1 MKTTK
6 QIVPDLTSK
15 EMISQKSTGVEKS
28 HADVQWMVMTALF
41 IALTYVITAY
51 INIRIPFLAANG
63 GLVHLGNVP
72 VFVAAALY
80 GRKSAALSGAIG
92 MGLFDLTCGWV
103 AWAPFTFVICG
114 LIGWIYG
121 WITEKHSSKAFLIVG
136 IFAALAIKIAGYYIA
151 EGLIYGNWIAPAAS
165 IPGNV
170 VQILVAGVI
179 AVPLILALQK
189 MILSKGWEN
198 GM

>member
-6 QIVPDLTSK
+6 QIVPDLASEK
-15 EMISQKSTGVEKS
+15 LASQGHAGVVKS
-28 HADVQWMVMTALF
+28 HVDIQWMVMTALF
-41 IALTYVITAY
+41 IALTYVITGY

-121 WITEKHSSKAFLIVG
+121 LITEKHSSKGFLIVG
-136 IFAALAIKIAGYYIA
+136 VFAALLIKIVGYYLA

-179 AVPLILALQK
+179 AIPLILALKK
-189 MILSKGWEN
+189 M
-198 GM
+198 MRQ

>member
-6 QIVPDLTSK
+6 QMVPDLVSK
-15 EMISQKSTGVEKS
+15 KPDVQEHTEVGKS
-28 HADVQWMVMTALF
+28 HADIQWMVMTALF
-41 IALTYVITAY
+41 IALTYVITGY

-121 WITEKHSSKAFLIVG
+121 WITEKHSSKRFLIAGV
-136 IFAALAIKIAGYYIA
+136 FAALVVKIVGYYVA

-179 AVPLILALQK
+179 AIPLIMALQK
-189 MILSKGWEN
+189 MIRQ
-198 GM
+198 

>member
-6 QIVPDLTSK
+6 QMVPDLASK
-15 EMISQKSTGVEKS
+15 KLTVRERTEAEKS
-28 HADVQWMVMTALF
+28 HADIQWMVMTALF

-103 AWAPFTFVICG
+103 AWAPFTFVVCG

-121 WITEKHSSKAFLIVG
+121 LITEKHSSKGFLIVG
-136 IFAALAIKIAGYYIA
+136 IFAALVVKIAGYYIA
-151 EGLIYGNWIAPAAS
+151 EGLIYGNWIAPVAS
-165 IPGNV
+165 ILGNV

-189 MILSKGWEN
+189 LVRQ
-198 GM
+198 

>member
-1 MKTTK
+1 MMKTTK
-6 QIVPDLTSK
+6 QMVPDLASRKLTVQ
-15 EMISQKSTGVEKS
+15 EGAEAGKS
-28 HADVQWMVMTALF
+28 HADIQWMVITALF

-80 GRKSAALSGAIG
+80 GRKSAALSGAVG

-114 LIGWIYG
+114 LIGWVYG
-121 WITEKHSSKAFLIVG
+121 WITEKHSSKGFLIMG
-136 IFAALAIKIAGYYIA
+136 IFAALVVKIAGYYIA
-151 EGLIYGNWIAPAAS
+151 EGLIYGNWIAPVAS

-170 VQILVAGVI
+170 VQILLAGVI
-179 AVPLILALQK
+179 AIPLILALQK
-189 MILSKGWEN
+189 VMRQQEL
-198 GM
+198 